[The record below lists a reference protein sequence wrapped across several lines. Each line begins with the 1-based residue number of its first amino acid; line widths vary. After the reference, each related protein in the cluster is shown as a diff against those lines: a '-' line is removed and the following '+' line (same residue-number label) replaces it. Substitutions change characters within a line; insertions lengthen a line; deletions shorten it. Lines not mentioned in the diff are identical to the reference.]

1 MCVPFLFDGPDDGP
15 PPYGCVVSY
24 VSNTFSFMLCVDKIY
39 DKAFYQERKFGTT
52 IRRVAFI
59 SSNLTV

>member
-1 MCVPFLFDGPDDGP
+1 MIQSAQLFGH
-15 PPYGCVVSY
+15 YRVVSY

>member
-1 MCVPFLFDGPDDGP
+1 
-15 PPYGCVVSY
+15 
-24 VSNTFSFMLCVDKIY
+24 MLCVDKIY